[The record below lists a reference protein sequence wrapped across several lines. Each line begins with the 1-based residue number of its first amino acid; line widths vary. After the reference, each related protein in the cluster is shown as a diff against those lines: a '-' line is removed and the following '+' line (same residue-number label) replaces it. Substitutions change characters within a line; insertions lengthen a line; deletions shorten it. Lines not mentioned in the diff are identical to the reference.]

1 MSPSGKR
8 ILAIDPGERRLGLA
22 ISDPEGV
29 LASGLEVYQRR
40 GLEEDLRYLQE
51 VVEEW
56 DVGEIVLGL
65 PQNMDGSLGERA
77 EEALEF
83 KRLLEE
89 RLRLPVHLFD
99 ERLTTAEAERVLLEA
114 DLSRRRRKQLRDKL
128 AAVLILQGYLDRRRR
143 RRGGLS

>member
-1 MSPSGKR
+1 M
-8 ILAIDPGERRLGLA
+8 LAIDPGERRLGLA

-40 GLEEDLRYLQE
+40 GLEEDLCYLQE

-65 PQNMDGSLGERA
+65 PQNMNGSLSERA
-77 EEALEF
+77 EEVLEF
-83 KRLLEE
+83 GRLLEE
-89 RLRLPVHLFD
+89 RLHLPVYLFD

-114 DLSRRRRKQLRDKL
+114 DLSRQRRKQLRDKL
-128 AAVLILQGYLDRRRR
+128 AAVLILQGYLDQRRRSSPPSSDNPR
-143 RRGGLS
+143 